1 MGSFFKKV
9 DKSLLKS
16 GKVTIPNDEIENIC
30 DTTGWNTKTKKRINL
45 IFNNKTYNGSLSYKS
60 RNSNNKKGKPYFQL
74 TFNKDLT
81 KELRKEF
88 IQTFMAIQSEILSLS
103 NRNKYHIT
111 SDEINREVI
120 QFKQISESDIEI
132 ISFLK
137 IKTPY
142 DNLFKTL
149 IETNILD
156 FNQNKKSEDIIKYS
170 SDWIPK
176 DKLSNYKSIE
186 YVVYYLVDEKNK
198 EIYIGSATNL
208 YERISIYRNEIP
220 EWNIF
225 KYEVINPKFRD
236 LLLRIEEHSIRA
248 FASFL
253 PTNIHTDTLN
263 ISTYKLN
270 NRNWSK
276 RR

>member
-45 IFNNKTYNGSLSYKS
+45 IFNNKTYNATLSYKS
-60 RNSNNKKGKPYFQL
+60 RNSKNKKGKPYFQL

-103 NRNKYHIT
+103 NRDKYHIT

-176 DKLSNYKSIE
+176 DKLNNYKSIE

-253 PTNIHTDTLN
+253 PTNIDTDTLN